1 MTFEV
6 EFNDGDWEIIQQY
19 MKDRNM
25 TIDELARQA
34 LLERIFPYD
43 DDLADY
49 KIAFEDYQK
58 NPTPEKFQELRK
70 MVLSRGA
77 TYQEYEG
84 GQNEGNS

>member
-34 LLERIFPYD
+34 ILERIFPYD
-43 DDLADY
+43 EDITKYNIAIEEY
-49 KIAFEDYQK
+49 KK
-58 NPTPEKFQELRK
+58 NPTPEKYQEIEK
-70 MVLSRGA
+70 MVLSRGE
-77 TYQEYEG
+77 TYQFYEG
-84 GQNEGNS
+84 GQDES

>member
-19 MKDRNM
+19 MKDHNM

-43 DDLADY
+43 EDITKYNIALEDY
-49 KIAFEDYQK
+49 KK
-58 NPTPEKFQELRK
+58 NPTPEKYQEIET
-70 MVLSRGA
+70 MVLSRGEM
-77 TYQEYEG
+77 YQHYEG
-84 GQNEGNS
+84 DKNES

>member
-25 TIDELARQA
+25 TIDELARRA

-49 KIAFEDYQK
+49 EVAFEDYKK
-58 NPTPEKFQELRK
+58 NPTPEKFQALRQ

-77 TYQEYEG
+77 TYQKYEG
-84 GQNEGNS
+84 GKNEDNS

>member
-34 LLERIFPYD
+34 ILERIFPYD
-43 DDLADY
+43 EDITKYNIAIEEY
-49 KIAFEDYQK
+49 KK
-58 NPTPEKFQELRK
+58 NPTPEKYQEIET
-70 MVLSRGA
+70 MVLSRGEM
-77 TYQEYEG
+77 YQRYEG
-84 GQNEGNS
+84 DKNES

>member
-25 TIDELARQA
+25 TIDELARRA
-34 LLERIFPYD
+34 LLEWIFPYCN
-43 DDLADY
+43 DLTDY
-49 KIAFEDYQK
+49 EIAFADYQK
-58 NPTPEKFQELRK
+58 NPTPEKYQALEK
-70 MVLSRGA
+70 MIMSRGK

-84 GQNEGNS
+84 GKNDG

>member
-43 DDLADY
+43 EDITKYNMAMEDY
-49 KIAFEDYQK
+49 KK
-58 NPTPEKFQELRK
+58 NPTPEKYQALEK
-70 MVLSRGA
+70 MVLSRGE
-77 TYQEYEG
+77 TYQYYEG
-84 GQNEGNS
+84 GKNED

>member
-25 TIDELARQA
+25 TIDEVARQA
-34 LLERIFPYD
+34 LLERIFPYC
-43 DDLADY
+43 DDLTEY

-58 NPTPEKFQELRK
+58 NPTPEKYQALEE
-70 MVLSRGA
+70 MVLSRGK

-84 GQNEGNS
+84 EQNEN

>member
-43 DDLADY
+43 EDITKYNMAMEDY
-49 KIAFEDYQK
+49 KK
-58 NPTPEKFQELRK
+58 NPTPEKYQTLEK
-70 MVLSRGA
+70 MVLSRGE
-77 TYQEYEG
+77 TYQYYEG
-84 GQNEGNS
+84 GQSED

>member
-25 TIDELARQA
+25 TIDELARRA

-43 DDLADY
+43 EDIAEYEIAMADY
-49 KIAFEDYQK
+49 KK
-58 NPTPEKFQELRK
+58 NPTPEKYQALEE
-70 MVLSRGA
+70 MVLSRGK
-77 TYQEYEG
+77 TYQYYEG
-84 GQNEGNS
+84 GQNED